1 MAFEEID
8 NLPITWTDH
17 EDIGMRLYERFGDD
31 FTEGKYTGPDSQ
43 SL

>member
-17 EDIGMRLYERFGDD
+17 EDIGMRLYERFVDD
-31 FTEGKYTGPDSQ
+31 CT
-43 SL
+43 